1 MEIIINKDGYKQL
14 VVSEQYKL
22 LSKYFTLDIQSI
34 GGEYELEL
42 LNNFKES
49 NVDFQEIG
57 VGNVFDL
64 TFKKDSVTIE
74 NIFTDEILY
83 DIPIEF
89 YEKCLVEWINKK

>member
-22 LSKYFTLDIQSI
+22 LSEYFTLDIQSI

-49 NVDFQEIG
+49 NVNFQEIG